1 MLPNVGNIRVGIMV
15 KELKP
20 IAIKSEKKKN
30 VKQPED
36 ENLLRNTAFL
46 SFANYGK
53 PPLSIM
59 SDI

>member
-20 IAIKSEKKKN
+20 IAIKSEKKN
-30 VKQPED
+30 VKQRED

-46 SFANYGK
+46 FFANYGK